1 MFSFLLILIIG
12 QSMANSMKFSEYVDN
27 GRIERVE
34 SVIYELLNI
43 IILSDTLNVKEQL
56 LSKLQ
61 TVDKE
66 RQHFLESRPNQIIT
80 PEEIEKLFSIQFK
93 YTDDIQVSLKKD
105 IEDMKHYKI
114 LINKLIEQLE

>member
-1 MFSFLLILIIG
+1 MYKKSLKNQKNKVKLKNKIRFQTMFRFLLILIIG

-43 IILSDTLNVKEQL
+43 INI
-56 LSKLQ
+56 Q
-61 TVDKE
+61 T
-66 RQHFLESRPNQIIT
+66 T
-80 PEEIEKLFSIQFK
+80 
-93 YTDDIQVSLKKD
+93 DIQVSLKKD
-105 IEDMKHYKI
+105 IEEMKHYQI

>member
-1 MFSFLLILIIG
+1 MFRFLLILLIG

>member
-1 MFSFLLILIIG
+1 
-12 QSMANSMKFSEYVDN
+12 MANSMKFSEYVDN

-34 SVIYELLNI
+34 SAIYELLNI
-43 IILSDTLNVKEQL
+43 IILSDTLSVKEQL